1 MMLLTEYM
9 LTPFTIAFAVSLLLS
24 RNPVYSSALIA
35 FLYTFLQLFKF
46 QPVPSCR
53 AMQVLHPW
61 GKVAQIAHR
70 AAAHDAPENTLAAIR
85 KAAQN
90 GATAVELDLEFTAD
104 GVPIL
109 MHDETV
115 DRTTDGSGPLSQLT
129 YRDLL
134 KLNPAAK
141 HRLRWS
147 PTPLTSST
155 TWQWT
160 RDQHWQLAG
169 NPGISP
175 VLPDVS
181 LQAGWN
187 QNRERRGEGGK
198 WPAGYRPV
206 LGPSATQAGP
216 CKMGTVS
223 WVAACGGRETPPWK
237 AEGTKKMLFL
247 IYCVFSFFL
256 FLQVRQADTN
266 IVTALTH
273 RPWSLSHLGDNQT
286 RFSTY
291 WVHYWYVLMDIILDW
306 TLHTILWDFCGI
318 SAFLMQKNYISPDYI
333 RYWAERG
340 VEVVAWTVNTSPEKN
355 YYESVLHCNYITDS
369 LLEDCAPNY

>member
-141 HRLRWS
+141 HRLSR
-147 PTPLTSST
+147 T
-155 TWQWT
+155 
-160 RDQHWQLAG
+160 
-169 NPGISP
+169 
-175 VLPDVS
+175 
-181 LQAGWN
+181 
-187 QNRERRGEGGK
+187 EF
-198 WPAGYRPV
+198 
-206 LGPSATQAGP
+206 
-216 CKMGTVS
+216 
-223 WVAACGGRETPPWK
+223 TPPPLVDPFSPFYERMNFLFIYFFLK
-237 AEGTKKMLFL
+237 GGSNLPPRPLYDFTYFFPKIFLFL

>member
-1 MMLLTEYM
+1 MTSYQAEK
-9 LTPFTIAFAVSLLLS
+9 
-24 RNPVYSSALIA
+24 N
-35 FLYTFLQLFKF
+35 
-46 QPVPSCR
+46 
-53 AMQVLHPW
+53 
-61 GKVAQIAHR
+61 
-70 AAAHDAPENTLAAIR
+70 
-85 KAAQN
+85 AAQN

-141 HRLRWS
+141 HRLRAQYPNEKI
-147 PTPLTSST
+147 PTLTEAVLECLKHRLIIYFDVKGHASEAAATLKELYS
-155 TWQWT
+155 
-160 RDQHWQLAG
+160 DH
-169 NPGISP
+169 P
-175 VLPDVS
+175 VLYNTSIVCSFEPKV
-181 LQAGWN
+181 
-187 QNRERRGEGGK
+187 
-198 WPAGYRPV
+198 
-206 LGPSATQAGP
+206 
-216 CKMGTVS
+216 
-223 WVAACGGRETPPWK
+223 
-237 AEGTKKMLFL
+237 
-247 IYCVFSFFL
+247 IYK
-256 FLQVRQADTN
+256 VRQADTN